1 VGCLLFGGRGRL
13 TSAVHRR
20 KVIELIGEACAAG
33 AGLLRACGVIGICL
47 RTLKRWRKAFLG
59 DGGGVDRRKGSA
71 RLVSHRLSE
80 EERQRIL
87 LTCNQPEYAALPPGQ
102 IVPALADQK
111 LFYSCGE
118 DFVYGSESSFYRVLY
133 QAGQCH
139 RRGRARLPQEPRSV
153 PRLRADGPNQ
163 VWSWDISF
171 LPTTVRGVWLYL
183 YLVVDVWSRKVVAW
197 DVAEVESAQI
207 AADLVQRACLK
218 ERYRRPSGF
227 GSRQCQQQPLILHAD
242 NGNAMRGATLESRLE
257 EMGVLRSF
265 SRPRVSN
272 DNPYSESLF
281 RTLKYRP
288 DYPSR
293 PFACKD
299 EACEWVAAFVDW
311 YNHRHR
317 HSGIKFVTPHQRHSG
332 AAKAICQQRAEVYEA
347 ARRANPTRWSGA
359 IRCWNQ
365 PAEVWINKPTEEPDP
380 LMALP
385 LIQAA

>member
-1 VGCLLFGGRGRL
+1 M
-13 TSAVHRR
+13 
-20 KVIELIGEACAAG
+20 IELIGEANAAG
-33 AGLLRACGVIGICL
+33 ANLVSACGEIGICL
-47 RTLKRWRKAFLG
+47 RTLKRWRKAFGG
-59 DGGGVDRRKGSA
+59 DGVGEDRRKGSPRHVA
-71 RLVSHRLSE
+71 HRLSE

-87 LTCNQPEYAALPPGQ
+87 LTCNQPEFAALPPGQ
-102 IVPALADQK
+102 IVPALADQG
-111 LFYSCGE
+111 LYI
-118 DFVYGSESSFYRVLY
+118 GSESSFYRVLH

-139 RRGRARLPQEPRSV
+139 HRGRARLPQEPRSV
-153 PRLRADGPNQ
+153 PRLRADRPNA

-197 DVAEVESAQI
+197 DVAEVESAEI

-227 GSRQCQQQPLILHAD
+227 GSHQCPQPPLILHAD

-281 RTLKYRP
+281 RTVKYRP

-293 PFACKD
+293 PFASKD

-332 AAKAICQQRAEVYEA
+332 AATAICQQRSEVYEG
-347 ARRANPTRWSGA
+347 ARRANPSRWSRST
-359 IRCWNQ
+359 RCWRQ
-365 PAEVWINKPTEEPDP
+365 PEEVWINKPSEEPEAIQ
-380 LMALP
+380 ALSS
-385 LIQAA
+385 IQAA